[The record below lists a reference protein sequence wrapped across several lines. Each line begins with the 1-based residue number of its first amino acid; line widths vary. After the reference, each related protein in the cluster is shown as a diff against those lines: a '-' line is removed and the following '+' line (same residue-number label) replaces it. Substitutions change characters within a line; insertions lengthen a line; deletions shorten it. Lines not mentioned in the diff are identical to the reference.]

1 MIRIARLAPCHLG
14 SLFSLAQCSRHIII
28 RQYSDLET
36 DKAKNW
42 LKSFS
47 VESIPKKDFDIS
59 FSRSSGAGGQHV
71 NKVSTKALIKLE
83 ADQWKNAVWV
93 PEIAKQQLV
102 SGKFRFLTK
111 SGSIV
116 VQSELTRSR
125 QSNLDDCFDKLYH
138 AIKNG
143 VYFESEPDPEDIK
156 KWKDVKA
163 KTERKRIESKKARSD
178 KKSAR
183 KMSKNDY

>member
-1 MIRIARLAPCHLG
+1 MIRTAGIRSCRLNRLFHLAR
-14 SLFSLAQCSRHIII
+14 SSKSIII
-28 RQYSDLET
+28 RQYSDVET
-36 DKAKNW
+36 DKAKRW

-47 VESIPKKDFDIS
+47 VESIPKKEFEIS

-83 ADQWKNAVWV
+83 ANQWRNACWV
-93 PEIAKQQLV
+93 PEIAKKQLV
-102 SGKFRFLTK
+102 EGKFRFLTK

-125 QSNLDDCFDKLYH
+125 QSNLNDCFEKLYH
-138 AIKNG
+138 AIKNS
-143 VYFESEPDPEDIK
+143 VYFEPEPEPEDIK
-156 KWKDVKA
+156 KWNGVKA
-163 KTERKRIESKKARSD
+163 RTDKKRMESKKARSD